1 MDTKNRKDIF
11 DENFEVT
18 YEEEFPEIPVDD
30 QNDYPTY
37 KTSIDSNFSE
47 DIYSQPYRAPSERS
61 PKSGYTKKDYRR
73 SSEPKSRQN
82 YQKSSPSRDKRKK
95 KARRIPNFASPVKK
109 TAHASVKATSSVI
122 QKICKTA
129 SLILMFL
136 ITCLMA
142 YKFWTNH
149 STYGA
154 IATVVSDRNYILGA
168 YVAVALVLLLFE
180 IISFLWATSGPRVS
194 NRQGRSFKSDTG
206 RGMFS
211 FILICT
217 GSFAAKILFFMVPE
231 TPAPLIGVRGALMV
245 YGSMFD
251 LLVKLGIAGIISC
264 ILRKI
269 FSR

>member
-30 QNDYPTY
+30 Q
-37 KTSIDSNFSE
+37 
-47 DIYSQPYRAPSERS
+47 
-61 PKSGYTKKDYRR
+61 
-73 SSEPKSRQN
+73 
-82 YQKSSPSRDKRKK
+82 
-95 KARRIPNFASPVKK
+95 
-109 TAHASVKATSSVI
+109 
-122 QKICKTA
+122 KTA

-231 TPAPLIGVRGALMV
+231 TPAPLICVRGALMV

-251 LLVKLGIAGIISC
+251 LLFKLGIAGIISC